1 MAEIGHVLPF
11 PLSESHEGIISH
23 QGSAFHLSPNVA
35 LNSLLT
41 WFPWLLFQ
49 SQHYQMVFLNC
60 NRDCLLLPAFQV
72 LKWLLSTSWTMSK
85 FHDVVQQGP
94 LVTWLPHPYL
104 LPSPPVCSLLLH
116 PFCNSLNAWNAFLP
130 LFYLENSYS
139 PARFIRCHSSVTF
152 HCPSLLPPLW
162 GDYQG
167 LLLSVF

>member
-1 MAEIGHVLPF
+1 MFSCTGNWILAFRDDMTGHR
-11 PLSESHEGIISH
+11 
-23 QGSAFHLSPNVA
+23 
-35 LNSLLT
+35 NSLLT
-41 WFPWLLFQ
+41 WFPWLLFH

-60 NRDCLLLPAFQV
+60 NCDCLLLPAFQV
-72 LKWLLSTSWTMSK
+72 LMWLLSTSWTMSK